1 MKKILTLFLF
11 LFLLENCGYSPMY
24 SKNQKTDFYIQSI
37 DFDDGDSEM
46 ASFIKTNLSN
56 YFTKNAEKSF
66 IINTKIKYQKT
77 PISKTAEAITEE
89 YNLNSMVTFQ
99 IKSENFNKTLVVN
112 ETSKMDNFN
121 DEFEEKQYERTIK
134 KNMARSIV
142 SKLLI
147 QLSRFNV
154 N

>member
-1 MKKILTLFLF
+1 MKKTFTTIIIL
-11 LFLLENCGYSPMY
+11 LLIQGCGYAPMY

-37 DFDDGDSEM
+37 DFDDGDNEM

-56 YFTKNAEKSF
+56 YFIKNTEKSF

-121 DEFEEKQYERTIK
+121 DEFEEKQYEQTIK
-134 KNMARSIV
+134 KNMSRSIV